1 MKWLVALPGAVLR
14 DPRVLAALRALAM
27 AVAASV
33 IAHLSGASPAVAA
46 AVAATLAPFVS

>member
-27 AVAASV
+27 AVVASLL
-33 IAHLSGASPAVAA
+33 AHLSGASPATAA
-46 AVAATLAPFVS
+46 VVAATLAPFAS